1 MADELQKAA
10 MSSDTTKQ
18 SEPSKC
24 VFKKYFFF
32 LSRGLKNINK
42 ELSRGSA
49 KPLKYL
55 RPDRLLI

>member
-1 MADELQKAA
+1 MADDLQKAA

-24 VFKKYFFF
+24 VFKKYFF
-32 LSRGLKNINK
+32 LSRGLKKINK

>member
-10 MSSDTTKQ
+10 MSNDTTKK

-24 VFKKYFFF
+24 VFKKYFF
-32 LSRGLKNINK
+32 LNRGLKNINK